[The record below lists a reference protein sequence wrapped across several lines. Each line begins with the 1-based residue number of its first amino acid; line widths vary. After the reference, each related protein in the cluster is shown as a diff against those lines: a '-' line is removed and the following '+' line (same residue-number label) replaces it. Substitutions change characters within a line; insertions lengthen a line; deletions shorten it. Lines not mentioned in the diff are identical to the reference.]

1 MTGSAAALRVAHSV
15 RLSRQ
20 EAEAQLS
27 HASLTLTDAQLS
39 YFTARHRLGAAV
51 EAGVICA
58 QAACGLAGIDVK
70 GHGGQLEVL
79 MSAADLLNLG
89 AGWRAEALALQHP
102 QRIDEE
108 EFGHA
113 IVWATEILIATRL
126 YTMGGRGLTGPRRGR
141 L

>member
-1 MTGSAAALRVAHSV
+1 MSGSAASLRVAHSV

-51 EAGVICA
+51 EASVVSA
-58 QAACGLAGIDVK
+58 RAVCGLAGVDVDAQGK
-70 GHGGQLEVL
+70 RLETL
-79 MSAADLLNLG
+79 LNAADLLALG
-89 AGWRAEALALQHP
+89 EGWRAEARALQHP

-108 EFGHA
+108 EVGHA
-113 IVWATEILIATRL
+113 IVWATEMLIAARL
-126 YTMGGRGLTGPRRGR
+126 SVTA
-141 L
+141 